1 VPTIE
6 RVCVYCASAPGHDP
20 AIQAAAASFARL
32 LVNEGLRLVYGGAA
46 VGLMGLVA
54 DTVIEAGGKVTGVIP
69 RHLFPREIP
78 HRGLTELV
86 EVESMHERKTKMF
99 ELSDAFVALPGGF
112 GTLEELAEITT
123 WAQLGIHQKPIGVLN
138 VRGYYD
144 SLLAFLDRGVRE
156 GLLHPDNR
164 ALLVDRDEPAALLQ
178 ALRTYVPKP
187 RPQWMAL
194 EQA

>member
-1 VPTIE
+1 VSTIE

-20 AIQAAAASFARL
+20 VIQAAAVSFGRL
-32 LVNEGLRLVYGGAA
+32 LVAEGLGLVYGGAA

-54 DTVIEAGGKVTGVIP
+54 DTVIEAGGRVTGVIP
-69 RHLFPREIP
+69 RRLFPREIP

-86 EVESMHERKTKMF
+86 EVDSMHERKTRMF
-99 ELSDAFVALPGGF
+99 ELADAFVALPGGF
-112 GTLEELAEITT
+112 GTLEELAEVTT

-156 GLLHPDNR
+156 GLLRPDNR

-187 RPQWMAL
+187 TPQWIAL
-194 EQA
+194 EQT